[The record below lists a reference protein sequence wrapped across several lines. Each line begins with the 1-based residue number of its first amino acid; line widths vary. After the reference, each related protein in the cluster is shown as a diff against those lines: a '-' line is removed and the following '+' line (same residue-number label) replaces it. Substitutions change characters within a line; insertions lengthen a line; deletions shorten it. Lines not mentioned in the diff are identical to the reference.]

1 MINIQKN
8 LVALLEEKRVLHK
21 QVATALG
28 VSQQTLSNWFN
39 RSTDLSF
46 SQITQICEVG
56 GFSVID
62 AVTWPE
68 KYVPESQAKPN
79 CDECRRKD
87 EVIDNLNELLRKYK
101 QEKQQKQ

>member
-8 LVALLEEKRVLHK
+8 LEALLKEKRVLRK